1 MGSIRIGRS
10 FVRLWTPGY
19 ILATRYFTAVKQIE
33 AKKCLHV
40 CYLDLEALDVV
51 IAHPLVSLVS
61 IWHILGLVPN
71 LSCSI
76 FQKVTD
82 L

>member
-1 MGSIRIGRS
+1 MESFFSSELIHNSQQIGLSNGKTSILCSS
-10 FVRLWTPGY
+10 FL
-19 ILATRYFTAVKQIE
+19 
-33 AKKCLHV
+33 
-40 CYLDLEALDVV
+40 YLDLEALHVV
-51 IAHPLVSLVS
+51 IAHPLVSLVG

-71 LSCSI
+71 LSCSA